1 MGHQMGAFFIKT
13 LSSQSIISIGQI
25 FFAICSDLWRP
36 KVDTYLGIA
45 PRVLALGGPGFNW
58 RKPTT
63 WGTFP
68 FNLQSARASRKF
80 FIAMC
85 PLCGYLLTPCEF
97 WARSSAPRGQI
108 REIYTILEMGDQAWA
123 FIMNTYLSQ
132 TIISIGQKF
141 FLQVSIFFK
150 KSYFQCIWACPIL
163 DLEKFHN
170 PNFFLLLLGLRS
182 EVGDGKIGKIGV
194 L

>member
-1 MGHQMGAFFIKT
+1 MGAFFIKT
-13 LSSQSIISIGQI
+13 LSSQTIISIGQI
-25 FFAICSDLWRP
+25 FFAICSELWRP
-36 KVDTYLGIA
+36 KIDTYLGIA

-97 WARSSAPRGQI
+97 WARSSAPRGPI
-108 REIYTILEMGDQAWA
+108 GEFCTILEMGDQA
-123 FIMNTYLSQ
+123 
-132 TIISIGQKF
+132 
-141 FLQVSIFFK
+141 
-150 KSYFQCIWACPIL
+150 
-163 DLEKFHN
+163 
-170 PNFFLLLLGLRS
+170 
-182 EVGDGKIGKIGV
+182 
-194 L
+194 